1 MSEKFNQD
9 NRPIPELRYCTRCC
23 FPETVEGIKF
33 DEMGICRSCLTS
45 EQKIHIDWKEKEKAL
60 GEILNRA
67 KEKSGDKYDCFIPN
81 SGGKDS
87 TFQLYVLTKV
97 YKMKP
102 LAVTFNHNWMSKTGF
117 YNLMNCLEQF
127 NVDHIMYTPNRKL
140 ISQSARKSIEEIG
153 DACWHCHAGIGA
165 FPLHIAQKF
174 KIPLLIWGESIADSS
189 GKASYEDPK
198 IKFDR
203 NYFTKV
209 SAKVTPKQMTCN
221 SSLKMKDLHMFEP
234 PTTDELK
241 EVGVWGIHLGDYI
254 FWDDERQ
261 TEFVK
266 KHFGW
271 REVEMEGTY
280 KRYKGVECIM
290 QGVHDFMCYL
300 KRGYARTTWQASLD
314 VRNGL
319 MTRQEAFELIKKH
332 DKEIPEALDYFLE
345 VANLNDV
352 EFYDLINKMKVEGV
366 KGIDLPKSNRKSS
379 LEETKRKPFV
389 QQLIDELRPSPN
401 DNINK

>member
-1 MSEKFNQD
+1 MSEDLNYGKP
-9 NRPIPELRYCTRCC
+9 PIDGVRYCARCC
-23 FPETVEGIKF
+23 FPETVEGIEF
-33 DEMGICRSCLTS
+33 DEMGICRSCQSS
-45 EQKIHIDWKEKEKAL
+45 EQKIHINWKEKEKEL
-60 GEILNRA
+60 GEIIKHA
-67 KEKSGDKYDCFIPN
+67 KEKSGDNYDCVIPI

-87 TFQLYVLTKV
+87 TFQLYVLTQI
-97 YKMKP
+97 YGMNP
-102 LAVTFNHNWMSKTGF
+102 LAVTFNHNWLSKTGF
-117 YNLMNCLEQF
+117 YNLMNCLEEF
-127 NVDHIMYTPNRKL
+127 DVDHIMYTPKRST
-140 ISQSARKSIEEIG
+140 ISRLAKKSIEEIG
-153 DACWHCHAGIGA
+153 DSCWHCHAGIGA

-174 KIPLLIWGESIADSS
+174 RIPLLIWGESIADSS
-189 GKASYEDPK
+189 GKATYEDSK
-198 IKFDR
+198 FKFDR
-203 NYFTKV
+203 DYFTKV
-209 SAKVTPKQMTCN
+209 SAKVRPEQMTCGN
-221 SSLKMKDLHMFEP
+221 SSLSMKELHMFEP
-234 PTTDELK
+234 PTADEL
-241 EVGVWGIHLGDYI
+241 EEAGVWGMHLGDYI

-332 DKEIPEALDYFLE
+332 DKEVPEALDYFLE
-345 VANLNDV
+345 IADMEES
-352 EFYDLINKMKVEGV
+352 EFYDMINKLKVEGV
-366 KGIDLPKSNRKSS
+366 KGIELPTSHRQSA

-389 QQLIDELRPSPN
+389 RQLIDELRPSN
-401 DNINK
+401 DD